1 MMSLYGADILTIEV
15 PYVCPTT
22 DQQLK
27 VSHGEFLL
35 GS

>member
-1 MMSLYGADILTIEV
+1 MVIFNGADIFTIEI
-15 PYVCPTT
+15 PYVYPTT
-22 DQQLK
+22 DQQMK